1 MYELLLM
8 FGIVVVLGGFA
19 LALHVLSIELL
30 LAGGLWLVAAGLL
43 IGLPSS
49 AVYHALLRRS
59 LLRAHV
65 LPRGWYWH
73 PTALH
78 SRIPQADRTHVLGWC
93 FLAAAGFVAIMIG
106 CTAVALATWRSA

>member
-1 MYELLLM
+1 VYELLLM
-8 FGIVVVLGGFA
+8 FGIVVALGGFA

-43 IGLPSS
+43 IGLPAS

-59 LLRAHV
+59 LLRADA

-78 SRIPQADRTHVLGWC
+78 GRIPQADRTQVLGWC
-93 FLAAAGFVAIMIG
+93 FVAAAGFVGIMLG
-106 CTAVALATWRSA
+106 CMAVARATWRSA